1 MALSS
6 VKDGLDVK
14 EVGAVMVVFG
24 FADEDEAFG
33 AADLSDNDG
42 RKEAY
47 GLGCTRFG
55 CCIGVL

>member
-14 EVGAVMVVFG
+14 EVGAVMAVFG

-33 AADLSDNDG
+33 AADLSDDDG

-47 GLGCTRFG
+47 GY
-55 CCIGVL
+55 VLVVA

>member
-14 EVGAVMVVFG
+14 EVGAIMVVFD
-24 FADEDEAFG
+24 FADKDEAFG
-33 AADLSDNDG
+33 AADLSDDDG

-47 GLGCTRFG
+47 GY
-55 CCIGVL
+55 VLVVA